1 MIAAI
6 TPRPLKSVYFL
17 SKKLPSYC
25 LLMHIIDRKLAYDG
39 HYKLSQLQVQDGE
52 TVLKRERFEPG
63 KAVAALVFNTQT
75 QQYILT
81 RQYRVGP
88 ESELIEVA
96 AGMIDGDEAPEEA
109 IRREIHEELGYDV
122 DHLEKIVRMLPSP
135 GTSAEVI
142 TVFYAEVSNQS
153 GEGGGL
159 AEENEKIEAVLY
171 KPEEL
176 WQAAFEDAKTMLAV
190 QWAQLRQK

>member
-1 MIAAI
+1 
-6 TPRPLKSVYFL
+6 
-17 SKKLPSYC
+17 
-25 LLMHIIDRKLAYDG
+25 MHIIDRKLAYDG

-96 AGMIDGDEAPEEA
+96 AGMIDGDEAPEEPSA
-109 IRREIHEELGYDV
+109 VRFTKSWAMMSTTWKRLCACYPRRVRAQRLSRFFTLKSATSRVREE
-122 DHLEKIVRMLPSP
+122 
-135 GTSAEVI
+135 A
-142 TVFYAEVSNQS
+142 
-153 GEGGGL
+153 
-159 AEENEKIEAVLY
+159 
-171 KPEEL
+171 
-176 WQAAFEDAKTMLAV
+176 
-190 QWAQLRQK
+190 